1 MGGGGGWG
9 GFFLE
14 GREFVID
21 RKGVGCEHVSIAY
34 MLQFS
39 RTVSLSSKLLPHQWQ
54 HLPYFTFR
62 AFISLHISK
71 CTNAYVLMNSQTHT
85 HSLSLPRT
93 PILPAI
99 FRLTFSPH
107 SHTQPTKAV
116 FRGGGAWSSGG
127 GSLRTGHTLGLARF
141 SRVAALRAQLTVITC
156 SVIVI
161 PRRTIH

>member
-1 MGGGGGWG
+1 
-9 GFFLE
+9 
-14 GREFVID
+14 
-21 RKGVGCEHVSIAY
+21 

-39 RTVSLSSKLLPHQWQ
+39 RTVSLSSKLCSFHVQIFKLLPHQWQ

-62 AFISLHISK
+62 AFISLHINK

-85 HSLSLPRT
+85 HSLSP
-93 PILPAI
+93 PPPPPGNFQAYI
-99 FRLTFSPH
+99 FSTH
-107 SHTQPTKAV
+107 THTQPTKAV

-141 SRVAALRAQLTVITC
+141 SRVAALHAQLTVITC